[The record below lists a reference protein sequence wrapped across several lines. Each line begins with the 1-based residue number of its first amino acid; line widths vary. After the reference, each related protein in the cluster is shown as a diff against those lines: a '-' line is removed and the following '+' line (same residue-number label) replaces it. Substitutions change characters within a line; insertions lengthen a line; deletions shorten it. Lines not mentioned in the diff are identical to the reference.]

1 MTALYGPGG
10 SLERL
15 NQTYRDRVEF
25 VLVYIREAHPG
36 SIVEV
41 PKAEGGTELQVV
53 GRTSS
58 PADRLANL
66 RKVLKLA
73 GLTMPAVIDD
83 DAGSTQRAYTGW
95 PDRLYVVGM
104 DGKITYKGGP
114 GPSGFKVSEIETWLK
129 ENVK

>member
-1 MTALYGPGG
+1 MAQVG

-15 NQTYRDRVEF
+15 YQTYRDRVEF

-41 PKAEGGTELQVV
+41 PTAEGGKELQVV
-53 GRTSS
+53 GRTST

-66 RKVLKLA
+66 RKVIKLG

-83 DAGSTQRAYTGW
+83 DEGTTQRAYTGW
-95 PDRLYVVGM
+95 PDRLYVIGA
-104 DGKITYKGGP
+104 DGKIAYKGGP
-114 GPSGFKVSEIETWLK
+114 GPSGFRVSEVEAWLK